1 MRPMYQCTE
10 SLQTTW
16 SLEDG
21 YTVNACSPLAWTCHI
36 GCMVSFIHRTHRN
49 LRTQL
54 RSSVISDRQQNKPG
68 WGGCSGQFVL
78 PPATIQW
85 QKNRVKVG
93 PGCWCIAESDAADW
107 IPGCWPITSPC
118 LCRWEMTARSD
129 CRLEPWFAGHHFW
142 VLWDKSRLSLFYLFL
157 RRATHWWSRNCTLP
171 KPMDTAVEMSCQ
183 ISLPK
188 LAPTLLRRLLELQW
202 SVSSDHTRSRNPCW
216 DED

>member
-1 MRPMYQCTE
+1 MTLAIRNVRCDRCPQIEHPSRPRIIPEENNSVRHVRATCRGRDGDKHKTNEATTMRPMYQCTE

-36 GCMVSFIHRTHRN
+36 GCKVPFIHRTHRN

-129 CRLEPWFAGHHFW
+129 CRLEPWFAGA
-142 VLWDKSRLSLFYLFL
+142 SFL
-157 RRATHWWSRNCTLP
+157 GA
-171 KPMDTAVEMSCQ
+171 AG
-183 ISLPK
+183 
-188 LAPTLLRRLLELQW
+188 
-202 SVSSDHTRSRNPCW
+202 
-216 DED
+216 